1 MKNISI
7 EISKNVKFKEVNRKH
22 LQKFTRITVIIL
34 LNVNLFEN
42 LTNFLFMF
50 KFKLNY
56 LKYDLLF
63 IIFSLYLFFIFF
75 GFLLKLKSL
84 GDFICLKPHENCNLN
99 CNFFVCKFK
108 MLLLVQLVVL
118 FMFLQCHCF
127 NDSFCTR
134 SS

>member
-7 EISKNVKFKEVNRKH
+7 EISYNVKFKEVNKKN
-22 LQKFTRITVIIL
+22 LQKFTRTAIIIF

-63 IIFSLYLFFIFF
+63 IIFSL
-75 GFLLKLKSL
+75 
-84 GDFICLKPHENCNLN
+84 
-99 CNFFVCKFK
+99 
-108 MLLLVQLVVL
+108 
-118 FMFLQCHCF
+118 
-127 NDSFCTR
+127 
-134 SS
+134 